1 MLRALDSGGMAGMYE
16 FNLVLLLL
24 QQMCVFL
31 VIAWLMSK
39 TRLFIPLMQVTVRL
53 PHKLLCYVTFS
64 IFCVLGTYFGLH
76 IEDSIANTRAIGA
89 VMGGLLGGPV
99 VGGLVGLTGGLH
111 RYSMG
116 GMTALSCMIS
126 TVVEGLLGGLVH
138 SALIKRG
145 RTDLVFSPLTA
156 AVVTC
161 VAELTQMLIILLIA
175 RPFDSALHLVQSIA
189 APMMVTN
196 TVGAALFMR
205 ILLDKRA
212 MFEKYTSAFSSTA
225 LKVAASTEGFL
236 RQGFN
241 EENSMKVAQVLFQ
254 ELDIGAVAITDREK
268 LLAFTG
274 IGDDHHLPG
283 KPISSVWTQRA
294 IDTGEVVYADGN
306 EVPYRC
312 SLHPQ
317 CKLGSTLVIPLRGEN
332 QRVVGTIKLYEAKNR
347 LFSSINRTLGEGIA
361 QLLSAQILAGQYERQ
376 KALLTQSEIKLLHA
390 QVNPH
395 FLFNAL
401 NTLKAVIRRDSD
413 QAGLLVQYLST
424 FFRKN
429 LKRPA
434 EIVTLADEIEH
445 VNAYLQIEKARFQ
458 SRLQV
463 QLHVPPALSHL
474 RLPAFTL
481 QPIVENA
488 IKHGTSQL
496 LGVGEI
502 SIAARLEGQHLRL
515 DIEDNAGLFQPKS
528 DASGLGMSLVDKR
541 LRARF
546 GDECGITIAC
556 EPDLFTRIT
565 LRLPLEES
573 AC

>member
-1 MLRALDSGGMAGMYE
+1 MYE

-53 PHKLLCYVTFS
+53 PHKFLCYVVFS
-64 IFCVLGTYFGLH
+64 IFCIMGTWFGLH
-76 IEDSIANTRAIGA
+76 IQDSIANTRAIGA
-89 VMGGLLGGPV
+89 VMGGLLGGPL

-111 RYSMG
+111 RYSLG
-116 GMTALSCMIS
+116 GMTALSCMVS
-126 TVVEGLLGGLVH
+126 TIVEGLLGGIVH
-138 SALIKRG
+138 SWLIRRG
-145 RTDLVFSPLTA
+145 RTDKIFNPFTA
-156 AVVTC
+156 GAITL
-161 VAELTQMLIILLIA
+161 VAEIVQMGIILLIA
-175 RPFDSALHLVQSIA
+175 RPFSEALHLVQNIA
-189 APMMVTN
+189 APMVVTN
-196 TVGAALFMR
+196 TVGAAMFMR

-212 MFEKYTSAFSSTA
+212 MFEKYTTAFSARA
-225 LKVAASTEGFL
+225 LKVASATEGIL

-241 EENSMKVAQVLFQ
+241 VENSMKVAQVIRQ
-254 ELDIGAVAITDREK
+254 ELEIGAVAITDREQ

-274 IGDDHHLPG
+274 IGMDHHLPG
-283 KPISSVWTQRA
+283 SPISSSWTLRA
-294 IDTGEVVYADGN
+294 IESGEVVYADGN

-312 SLHPQ
+312 TLHPN

-332 QRVVGTIKLYEAKNR
+332 RKVVGTIKLYEPKNR

-376 KALLTQSEIKLLHA
+376 KQLLTQSEIKLLHA

-401 NTLKAVIRRDSD
+401 NTLMAVIRRDSD
-413 QAGLLVQYLST
+413 QACQLVQYLST

-429 LKRPA
+429 LKRPTD
-434 EIVTLADEIEH
+434 VVSLADEIEH
-445 VNAYLQIEKARFQ
+445 VNAYLKIEQARFQ
-458 SRLQV
+458 SHLQV
-463 QLHVPPALSHL
+463 SLSLPDELRHI

-496 LGVGEI
+496 LGTGEI
-502 SIAARLEGQHLRL
+502 ALRASRDAQHLVL
-515 DIEDNAGLFQPKS
+515 EIEDNAGLYQPNADS
-528 DASGLGMSLVDKR
+528 NGLGMSLVDKR

-546 GDECGITIAC
+546 GDGCGISVAC
-556 EPDLFTRIT
+556 EQDRFTRIT
-565 LRLPLEES
+565 LRLPLEGTT
-573 AC
+573 

>member
-1 MLRALDSGGMAGMYE
+1 MYE

-64 IFCVLGTYFGLH
+64 IFCIMGTYFGLH

-126 TVVEGLLGGLVH
+126 TIVEGLLGGLVH
-138 SALIKRG
+138 SVLIRRG
-145 RTDLVFSPLTA
+145 RPDKVFSPLTA
-156 AVVTC
+156 GAITC
-161 VAELTQMLIILLIA
+161 VAELVQMLIILLIA
-175 RPFDSALHLVQSIA
+175 RPFDDALHLVSNIA

-212 MFEKYTSAFSSTA
+212 MFEKYTSAFSVTA
-225 LKVAASTEGFL
+225 LKVAASTEGIL

-241 EENSMKVAQVLFQ
+241 EVNSMKVAQVLYQ

-283 KPISSVWTQRA
+283 KPISSGYTLKA
-294 IDTGEVVYADGN
+294 IETGEVVYADGN

-332 QRVVGTIKLYEAKNR
+332 QRVMGTIKLYEAKNR

-361 QLLSAQILAGQYERQ
+361 QL
-376 KALLTQSEIKLLHA
+376 
-390 QVNPH
+390 

-401 NTLKAVIRRDSD
+401 NTIKAVICRDSE
-413 QAGLLVQYLST
+413 QASQLVQYLST

-429 LKRPA
+429 LKRPS

-463 QLHVPPALSHL
+463 QLDVPSTLS
-474 RLPAFTL
+474 RQKLPAFTL

-496 LGVGEI
+496 LDTGNVAI
-502 SIAARLEGQHLRL
+502 RARREGQHLML
-515 DIEDNAGLFQPKS
+515 DIEDNAGLYQPS
-528 DASGLGMSLVDKR
+528 AGSSGLGMSLVDKR
-541 LRARF
+541 LREHF
-546 GDECGITIAC
+546 GDDYGISVAC
-556 EPDLFTRIT
+556 EPDCFTRIT
-565 LRLPLEES
+565 LRLPLEED
-573 AC
+573 A

>member
-1 MLRALDSGGMAGMYE
+1 MYE

-39 TRLFIPLMQVTVRL
+39 TRLFIPLMQVTVRP

-64 IFCVLGTYFGLH
+64 IFCIMGTYFGLH
-76 IEDSIANTRAIGA
+76 IQDSIANTRAIGA
-89 VMGGLLGGPV
+89 VMGGLLGGPL

-116 GMTALSCMIS
+116 GMTALSCMVS
-126 TVVEGLLGGLVH
+126 TIVEGLLGGLVH
-138 SALIKRG
+138 SVLVRRG
-145 RTDLVFSPLTA
+145 RSDKVFTPLTA
-156 AVVTC
+156 GAITF
-161 VAELTQMLIILLIA
+161 VAELVQMGIILLIA
-175 RPFDSALHLVQSIA
+175 RPWGDALELVKNIA

-212 MFEKYTSAFSSTA
+212 MFEKYTTAFSATA
-225 LKVAASTEGFL
+225 LKVAASTEGIL

-241 EENSMKVAQVLFQ
+241 VENSMKVAQVLYK

-283 KPISSVWTQRA
+283 NPISSRWTQRA
-294 IDTGEVVYADGN
+294 LETGEVVYADGN

-312 SLHPQ
+312 SLHPN

-332 QRVVGTIKLYEAKNR
+332 RRVIGTIKLYEAKNR
-347 LFSSINRTLGEGIA
+347 LFSSMNRTLGEGIA

-376 KALLTQSEIKLLHA
+376 NALLAQSEIKLLHA

-401 NTLKAVIRRDSD
+401 NTLMAVIRRDSN
-413 QAGLLVQYLST
+413 QACQLVQYLST

-445 VNAYLQIEKARFQ
+445 VNAYLQIEQARFQ
-458 SRLQV
+458 SHLRV
-463 QLHVPPALSHL
+463 QLNLPQEHAHV

-496 LGVGEI
+496 LGPGEI
-502 SIAARLEGQHLRL
+502 MLNARCEGRHLVVE
-515 DIEDNAGLFQPKS
+515 IEDNAGLYQPS
-528 DASGLGMSLVDKR
+528 GSEGGLGMSLVDKR

-546 GDECGITIAC
+546 GDECGISVAC
-556 EPDLFTRIT
+556 KSDCFTRIT
-565 LRLPLEES
+565 LRLPLEET
-573 AC
+573 A

>member
-1 MLRALDSGGMAGMYE
+1 MYE

-53 PHKLLCYVTFS
+53 PHKFLCYVVFS
-64 IFCVLGTYFGLH
+64 IFCIMGTWFGLH
-76 IEDSIANTRAIGA
+76 IQDSIANTRAIGA
-89 VMGGLLGGPV
+89 VMGGLLGGPL

-111 RYSMG
+111 RYSLG
-116 GMTALSCMIS
+116 GMTALSCMVS
-126 TVVEGLLGGLVH
+126 TIVEGLLGGIVH
-138 SALIKRG
+138 SWLIRRG
-145 RTDLVFSPLTA
+145 RTDKIFNPFTA
-156 AVVTC
+156 GAITL
-161 VAELTQMLIILLIA
+161 VAEIVQMGIILLIA
-175 RPFDSALHLVQSIA
+175 RPFSDALHLVQNIA
-189 APMMVTN
+189 APMVVTN
-196 TVGAALFMR
+196 TVGAAMFMR

-212 MFEKYTSAFSSTA
+212 MFEKYTTAFSARA
-225 LKVAASTEGFL
+225 LKVASATEGIL

-241 EENSMKVAQVLFQ
+241 VENSMKVAQVIRQ
-254 ELDIGAVAITDREK
+254 ELEIGAVAITDREQ

-274 IGDDHHLPG
+274 IGMDHHLPG
-283 KPISSVWTQRA
+283 SPISSSWTLRA
-294 IDTGEVVYADGN
+294 IASGEVVYADGN

-312 SLHPQ
+312 TLHPN

-332 QRVVGTIKLYEAKNR
+332 REVVGTIKLYEPKNR

-376 KALLTQSEIKLLHA
+376 KQLLTQSEIKLLHA

-401 NTLKAVIRRDSD
+401 NTLMAVIRRDSD
-413 QAGLLVQYLST
+413 QACQLVQYLST

-429 LKRPA
+429 LKRPTD
-434 EIVTLADEIEH
+434 VVSLADEIDH
-445 VNAYLQIEKARFQ
+445 VNAYLKIEQARFQ
-458 SRLQV
+458 SHLRV
-463 QLHVPPALSHL
+463 SLSLPDELRHI

-496 LGVGEI
+496 LGTGEI
-502 SIAARLEGQHLRL
+502 ALRASRDEQHLVL
-515 DIEDNAGLFQPKS
+515 EIEDNAGLYQPNADS
-528 DASGLGMSLVDKR
+528 NGLGMSLVDKR

-546 GDECGITIAC
+546 GDGCGISVAC
-556 EPDLFTRIT
+556 EQDRFTRII
-565 LRLPLEES
+565 LRLPLEGTT
-573 AC
+573 

>member
-1 MLRALDSGGMAGMYE
+1 MLRALKDSTAAAMYE

-24 QQMCVFL
+24 QQMCVYL

-64 IFCVLGTYFGLH
+64 IFCIMGTYFGLH
-76 IEDSIANTRAIGA
+76 IDDSIANTRAIGA
-89 VMGGLLGGPV
+89 VMGGLLGGPL

-116 GMTALSCMIS
+116 GMTALSCMVS
-126 TVVEGLLGGLVH
+126 TIVEGLLGGLLH
-138 SALIKRG
+138 RLLIRRG
-145 RTDLVFSPLTA
+145 RSDLLFNPLTA
-156 AVVTC
+156 GGITLL
-161 VAELTQMLIILLIA
+161 AEFFQMGIILLIA
-175 RPFDSALHLVQSIA
+175 RPFADALNLVKSIA
-189 APMMVTN
+189 APMMITN

-212 MFEKYTSAFSSTA
+212 MFEKYTSAFSATA
-225 LKVAASTEGFL
+225 LKVAASTEGIL
-236 RQGFN
+236 RRGFN
-241 EENSMKVAQVLFQ
+241 QENSMKVAQVLHL
-254 ELDIGAVAITDREK
+254 ELDIGAVAITDHEK

-274 IGDDHHLPG
+274 IGADHHLPG
-283 KPISSVWTQRA
+283 SPISSEYTWQA
-294 IDTGEVVYADGN
+294 IERGEVVYADGN

-312 SLHPQ
+312 SLHPN
-317 CKLGSTLVIPLRGEN
+317 CKLGSTLVIPLYGEN
-332 QRVVGTIKLYEAKNR
+332 SRVIGTIKLYEAKNR

-376 KALLTQSEIKLLHA
+376 KQMLTQSEIKLLHA

-401 NTLKAVIRRDSD
+401 NTLVAVIRRDNE
-413 QAGLLVQYLST
+413 QACQLVQYLST

-429 LKRPA
+429 LKRPS

-445 VNAYLQIEKARFQ
+445 VNAYLQIEQARFQ
-458 SRLQV
+458 SRLRVQLNVPQALSQV
-463 QLHVPPALSHL
+463 Q
-474 RLPAFTL
+474 LPAFTL

-496 LGVGEI
+496 LGVGEVTVNACQNGEYLQL
-502 SIAARLEGQHLRL
+502 S
-515 DIEDNAGLFQPKS
+515 IEDNAGLYQEKNTS
-528 DASGLGMSLVDKR
+528 SGLGMSLVDKR
-541 LRARF
+541 LRARY
-546 GDECGITIAC
+546 GDDCGIKVDY
-556 EPDLFTRIT
+556 ESDRFTRIT
-565 LRLPLEES
+565 LRLPLEETP
-573 AC
+573 C

>member
-1 MLRALDSGGMAGMYE
+1 MYE

-64 IFCVLGTYFGLH
+64 IFCIMGTYFGLH

-126 TVVEGLLGGLVH
+126 TIVEGLLGGLVH
-138 SALIKRG
+138 SVLIRRG
-145 RTDLVFSPLTA
+145 RPDKVFSPLTVGA
-156 AVVTC
+156 ITC
-161 VAELTQMLIILLIA
+161 VAELVQMLIILLIA
-175 RPFDSALHLVQSIA
+175 RPFDDALHLVSNIA

-212 MFEKYTSAFSSTA
+212 MFEKYTSAFSATA
-225 LKVAASTEGFL
+225 LKVAASTEGIL

-241 EENSMKVAQVLFQ
+241 EVNSMKVAQVLYQ

-283 KPISSVWTQRA
+283 KPISSGYTLKA
-294 IDTGEVVYADGN
+294 IETGEVVYADGN

-332 QRVVGTIKLYEAKNR
+332 QRVMGTIKLYEAKNR

-401 NTLKAVIRRDSD
+401 NTIKAVIRRDSE
-413 QAGLLVQYLST
+413 QASQLVQYLST

-429 LKRPA
+429 LKRPS

-463 QLHVPPALSHL
+463 QLDVPSTLS
-474 RLPAFTL
+474 RQKLPAFTL

-496 LGVGEI
+496 LDTGNVAI
-502 SIAARLEGQHLRL
+502 RARREGQHLML
-515 DIEDNAGLFQPKS
+515 DIEDNAGLYQPS
-528 DASGLGMSLVDKR
+528 AGSSGLGMSLVDKR
-541 LRARF
+541 LREHF
-546 GDECGITIAC
+546 GDDYGISVAC
-556 EPDLFTRIT
+556 EPDCFTRIT
-565 LRLPLEES
+565 LRLPLEED
-573 AC
+573 A

>member
-1 MLRALDSGGMAGMYE
+1 MYE

-53 PHKLLCYVTFS
+53 PHKFLCYVVFS
-64 IFCVLGTYFGLH
+64 IFCIMGTWFGLH
-76 IEDSIANTRAIGA
+76 IQDSIANTRAIGA
-89 VMGGLLGGPV
+89 VMGGLLGGPL

-111 RYSMG
+111 RYSLG
-116 GMTALSCMIS
+116 GMTALSCMVS
-126 TVVEGLLGGLVH
+126 TIVEGLLGGIVH
-138 SALIKRG
+138 SWLIRRG
-145 RTDLVFSPLTA
+145 RTDKIFNPFTA
-156 AVVTC
+156 GAITL
-161 VAELTQMLIILLIA
+161 VAEIVQMGIILLIA
-175 RPFDSALHLVQSIA
+175 RPFSDALHLVQNIA
-189 APMMVTN
+189 APMVVTN
-196 TVGAALFMR
+196 TVGAAMFMR

-212 MFEKYTSAFSSTA
+212 MFEKYTTAFSARA
-225 LKVAASTEGFL
+225 LKVASATEGIL

-241 EENSMKVAQVLFQ
+241 VENSMKVAQVIRQ
-254 ELDIGAVAITDREK
+254 ELEIGAVAITDREQ

-274 IGDDHHLPG
+274 IGMDHHLPG
-283 KPISSVWTQRA
+283 SPISSSWTLRA
-294 IDTGEVVYADGN
+294 IASGEVVYADGN

-312 SLHPQ
+312 TLHPN

-332 QRVVGTIKLYEAKNR
+332 REVVGTIKLYEPKNR

-376 KALLTQSEIKLLHA
+376 KQLLTQSEIKLLHA

-401 NTLKAVIRRDSD
+401 NTLMAVIRRDSD
-413 QAGLLVQYLST
+413 QACQLVQYLST

-429 LKRPA
+429 LKRPTD
-434 EIVTLADEIEH
+434 VVSLADEIDH
-445 VNAYLQIEKARFQ
+445 VNAYLKIEQARFQ
-458 SRLQV
+458 SHLRV
-463 QLHVPPALSHL
+463 SLSLPDELRHI

-496 LGVGEI
+496 LGTGEI
-502 SIAARLEGQHLRL
+502 ALRASRHEQHLVL
-515 DIEDNAGLFQPKS
+515 EIEDNAGLYQPNADS
-528 DASGLGMSLVDKR
+528 NGLGMSLVDKR

-546 GDECGITIAC
+546 GDGCGISVVC
-556 EPDLFTRIT
+556 EQDRFTRIT
-565 LRLPLEES
+565 LRLPLEGTT
-573 AC
+573 

>member
-1 MLRALDSGGMAGMYE
+1 VGVYE

-53 PHKLLCYVTFS
+53 PHKFLCYVVFS
-64 IFCVLGTYFGLH
+64 IFCIMGTWFGLH
-76 IEDSIANTRAIGA
+76 IQDSIANTRAIGA
-89 VMGGLLGGPV
+89 VMGGLLGGPL

-111 RYSMG
+111 RYSLG
-116 GMTALSCMIS
+116 GMTALSCMVS
-126 TVVEGLLGGLVH
+126 TIVEGLLGGIVH
-138 SALIKRG
+138 SWLIRRG
-145 RTDLVFSPLTA
+145 RTDKIFNPFTA
-156 AVVTC
+156 GAITL
-161 VAELTQMLIILLIA
+161 VAEIVQMGIILLIA
-175 RPFDSALHLVQSIA
+175 RPFSDALHLVQNIA
-189 APMMVTN
+189 APMVVTN
-196 TVGAALFMR
+196 TVGAAMFMR

-212 MFEKYTSAFSSTA
+212 MFEKYTTAFSARA
-225 LKVAASTEGFL
+225 LKVASATEGIL

-241 EENSMKVAQVLFQ
+241 VENSMKVAQVIRQ
-254 ELDIGAVAITDREK
+254 ELEIGAVAITDREQ

-274 IGDDHHLPG
+274 IGMDHHLPG
-283 KPISSVWTQRA
+283 SPISSSWTLRA
-294 IDTGEVVYADGN
+294 IASGEVVYADGN

-312 SLHPQ
+312 TLHPN

-332 QRVVGTIKLYEAKNR
+332 REVVGTIKLYEPKNR

-376 KALLTQSEIKLLHA
+376 KQLLTQSEIKLLHA

-401 NTLKAVIRRDSD
+401 NTLMAVIRRDSD
-413 QAGLLVQYLST
+413 QACQLVQYLST

-429 LKRPA
+429 LKRPTDV
-434 EIVTLADEIEH
+434 VTLADEIDH
-445 VNAYLQIEKARFQ
+445 VNAYLKIEQARFQ
-458 SRLQV
+458 SHLRV
-463 QLHVPPALSHL
+463 SLSLPDELRHI

-496 LGVGEI
+496 LGTGEI
-502 SIAARLEGQHLRL
+502 ALRASRDEQHLVL
-515 DIEDNAGLFQPKS
+515 EIEDNAGLYQPNADS
-528 DASGLGMSLVDKR
+528 NGLGMSLVDKR

-546 GDECGITIAC
+546 GDGCGISVAC
-556 EPDLFTRIT
+556 EQDRFTRIT
-565 LRLPLEES
+565 LRLPLEGTT
-573 AC
+573 

>member
-1 MLRALDSGGMAGMYE
+1 MWSAVMYE

-64 IFCVLGTYFGLH
+64 IFCIMGTYFGLH

-116 GMTALSCMIS
+116 GMTALSCMVS
-126 TVVEGLLGGLVH
+126 TIVEGLLGGLVH
-138 SALIKRG
+138 SVLVRRG
-145 RTDLVFSPLTA
+145 RSDKVFNPFTA
-156 AVVTC
+156 GAITF
-161 VAELTQMLIILLIA
+161 VAEMVQMAIILLIA
-175 RPFDSALHLVQSIA
+175 RPFNDALHLVQSIA

-212 MFEKYTSAFSSTA
+212 MFEKYTSAFSATA
-225 LKVAASTEGFL
+225 LKVAASTEGIL

-241 EENSMKVAQVLFQ
+241 EENSMRVAQVLIQ
-254 ELDIGAVAITDREK
+254 ELDIGAVAITDRDR

-283 KPISSVWTQRA
+283 KPISSSYTLKA
-294 IDTGEVVYADGN
+294 IESGEVVYADGN

-312 SLHPQ
+312 SIHPH

-332 QRVVGTIKLYEAKNR
+332 QRVIGTIKLYEAKNR

-401 NTLKAVIRRDSD
+401 NTLKAVIRRDSE
-413 QAGLLVQYLST
+413 QAGQLVQYLST

-429 LKRPA
+429 LKRPS
-434 EIVTLADEIEH
+434 EIVTLADEIDH

-458 SRLQV
+458 TRLQV
-463 QLHVPPALSHL
+463 HINVPPALAHHQ
-474 RLPAFTL
+474 LPAFTL

-488 IKHGTSQL
+488 IKHGTSQH
-496 LGVGEI
+496 LGIGEI
-502 SIAARLEGQHLRL
+502 TLQARLDQRWLWLE
-515 DIEDNAGLFQPKS
+515 IEDNAGLYQPNPQ
-528 DASGLGMSLVDKR
+528 ASGLGMNLVDKR

-546 GDECGITIAC
+546 GEECGMTVTC
-556 EPDLFTRIT
+556 EPERFTRIT
-565 LRLPLEES
+565 LRLPVEEN

>member
-1 MLRALDSGGMAGMYE
+1 MVRAFSRCGDANMYE

-64 IFCVLGTYFGLH
+64 IFCILGTYFGLH

-126 TVVEGLLGGLVH
+126 TIVEGLLGGLVH
-138 SALIKRG
+138 SILIKRG
-145 RTDLVFSPLTA
+145 RTDKVFSPLTA
-156 AVVTC
+156 GAITC
-161 VAELTQMLIILLIA
+161 VAELTQMLIILLLA
-175 RPFDSALHLVQSIA
+175 RPYESALHLVQSIV

-196 TVGAALFMR
+196 TIGAALFMR

-212 MFEKYTSAFSSTA
+212 MFEKYTSAFSATA
-225 LKVAASTEGFL
+225 LKVAASTEGIL

-241 EENSMKVAQVLFQ
+241 EENSMKVAQVLYN

-268 LLAFTG
+268 LLAFRGT
-274 IGDDHHLPG
+274 GDDHHLPG
-283 KPISSVWTQRA
+283 RPISSGWTQKA
-294 IDTGEVVYADGN
+294 IDSGEVVYADGN

-429 LKRPA
+429 LKRPS

-445 VNAYLQIEKARFQ
+445 VNAYLQIEQARFQ
-458 SRLQV
+458 TRLQV
-463 QLHVPPALSHL
+463 QLHVPDFLSHQH
-474 RLPAFTL
+474 LPAFTL

-502 SIAARLEGQHLRL
+502 TINASQDGEHLVL
-515 DIEDNAGLFQPKS
+515 DIEDNAGLYQPKT

-546 GDECGITIAC
+546 GDGCGITVDC
-556 EPDLFTRIT
+556 EPDRFTRIT

>member
-1 MLRALDSGGMAGMYE
+1 MYE

-53 PHKLLCYVTFS
+53 PHKFLCYVVFS
-64 IFCVLGTYFGLH
+64 IFCIMGTWFGLH
-76 IEDSIANTRAIGA
+76 IQDSIANTRAIGA
-89 VMGGLLGGPV
+89 VMGGLLGGPL

-111 RYSMG
+111 RYSLG
-116 GMTALSCMIS
+116 GMTALSCMVS
-126 TVVEGLLGGLVH
+126 TIVEGLLGGIVH
-138 SALIKRG
+138 SWLIRRG
-145 RTDLVFSPLTA
+145 RTDKIFNPFTA
-156 AVVTC
+156 GAITL
-161 VAELTQMLIILLIA
+161 VAEIVQMGIILLIA
-175 RPFDSALHLVQSIA
+175 RPFSDALHLVQNIA
-189 APMMVTN
+189 APMVVTN
-196 TVGAALFMR
+196 TVGAAMFMR

-212 MFEKYTSAFSSTA
+212 MFEKYTTAFSARA
-225 LKVAASTEGFL
+225 LKVASATEGIL

-241 EENSMKVAQVLFQ
+241 VENSMKVAQVIRL
-254 ELDIGAVAITDREK
+254 ELEIGAVAITDREQ

-274 IGDDHHLPG
+274 IGMDHHLPG
-283 KPISSVWTQRA
+283 SPISSSWTLRA
-294 IDTGEVVYADGN
+294 IASGEVVYADGN

-312 SLHPQ
+312 TLHPN

-332 QRVVGTIKLYEAKNR
+332 REVVGTIKLYEPKNR

-376 KALLTQSEIKLLHA
+376 KQLLTQSEIKLLHA

-401 NTLKAVIRRDSD
+401 NTLMAVIRRDSD
-413 QAGLLVQYLST
+413 QACQLVQYLST

-429 LKRPA
+429 LKRPTD
-434 EIVTLADEIEH
+434 VVSLADEIDH
-445 VNAYLQIEKARFQ
+445 VNAYLKIEQARFQ
-458 SRLQV
+458 SHLRV
-463 QLHVPPALSHL
+463 SLSLPDELRHI

-496 LGVGEI
+496 LGTGEI
-502 SIAARLEGQHLRL
+502 ALRASRDEQHLVL
-515 DIEDNAGLFQPKS
+515 EIEDNAGLYQPNADS
-528 DASGLGMSLVDKR
+528 NGLGMSLVDKR

-546 GDECGITIAC
+546 GDGCGISVAC
-556 EPDLFTRIT
+556 EQDRFTRIT
-565 LRLPLEES
+565 LRLPLEGTT
-573 AC
+573 